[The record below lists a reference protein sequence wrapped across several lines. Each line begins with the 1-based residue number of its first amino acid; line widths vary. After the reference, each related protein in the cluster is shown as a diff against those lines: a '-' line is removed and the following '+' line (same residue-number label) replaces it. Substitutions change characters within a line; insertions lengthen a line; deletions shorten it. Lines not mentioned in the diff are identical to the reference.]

1 MVRDLKEQHNV
12 LRELVVLDGVDF
24 LSLLEKIPV
33 RTKFLRRMFQNV
45 FEKAKNRVFEL
56 HFEDGDHQNMQKR
69 KREEVAAGKCT
80 FIFFHHKLSL
90 CISRPTRFSASGVGA
105 TTEVGGIE
113 RPVVQYTTGDQ
124 GCSG

>member
-12 LRELVVLDGVDF
+12 LRELVVLDGVVF

-33 RTKFLRRMFQNV
+33 RTKLLRLMFQNV

-69 KREEVAAGKCT
+69 KRERRLLPVSVHSFFSSQT
-80 FIFFHHKLSL
+80 FAVHF
-90 CISRPTRFSASGVGA
+90 
-105 TTEVGGIE
+105 
-113 RPVVQYTTGDQ
+113 
-124 GCSG
+124 